1 MADEKLRR
9 LCGLTGIAFVVLSSV
24 VGVIA
29 PPWPPAG
36 SGQDVIVTYFV
47 TYREP
52 FLIGNYLAAVASL
65 PGFVQVATLALI
77 VRGKDAEGGWLWLGM
92 LSSSLVAH
100 AVGIVVLAAFQAPV
114 FVATGPG
121 VSAVIAT
128 SELAN
133 VGFGF
138 FNIALAGAE
147 FLTGLALWRTRPVRA
162 WLGAMSIGL
171 SGLTLIAS
179 AGGVWPSGVL
189 TPGGPITIVSF
200 FAFLVWMLLLSLG
213 MLRKAPAQGAGQ
225 LSGVVAGRSASPS

>member
-9 LCGLTGIAFVVLSSV
+9 VCGITGIAFVVLSSV

-36 SGQDVIVTYFV
+36 SGQEAIVTYFT

-65 PGFVQVATLALI
+65 PGLVQVATLALI
-77 VRGKDAEGGWLWLGM
+77 VRGKEAEGGWHWLG
-92 LSSSLVAH
+92 LFGAGLVAH
-100 AVGIVVLAAFQAPV
+100 AVGIVVLAAFQAHV

-121 VSAVIAT
+121 VAAVVAT

-147 FLTGLALWRTRPVRA
+147 FLTGLAIWRTRPVRR
-162 WLGAMSIGL
+162 WLGAVPLGL
-171 SGLTLIAS
+171 STVTLTAS
-179 AGGVWPSGVL
+179 AGAIWPVRF
-189 TPGGPITIVSF
+189 V
-200 FAFLVWMLLLSLG
+200 
-213 MLRKAPAQGAGQ
+213 KA
-225 LSGVVAGRSASPS
+225 